1 MFSDRQLKLILDKA
15 EILSVEEFD
24 KLAKEAG
31 ALGKKMEPYII
42 EKNLIST
49 EALYESAANLYKVP
63 FINLKNQTIRKD
75 VLFYIPE
82 KIASIHNVIAFDT
95 DGKKLKIAI
104 DNPGS
109 VEILEFIKKKTG
121 LELDVHLTSPD
132 NIKEVLKQYHKS
144 LKAEFDY
151 LSNDKLAK
159 KAGEEDDKD
168 LEKLA
173 ADLPVVRIVDTLLEY
188 SVLEGASDIHIEPE
202 EKKVTVRYRIDGILH
217 NVMVLPKSVQTGIIA
232 RIKILANLKVDE
244 HRLPQDGRF
253 KIATNDYK
261 VSFRVSI
268 LPTFDG
274 EKIVMRLLNEKAQVL
289 SLEQLGFQSGPY
301 ELVKRNI
308 AKPNGIILVTGPTG
322 SGKTTTLYT
331 VMSILNTPEVNISTI
346 EDPIEYRM
354 ERVNQSQVNS
364 KIGYNFAAGLR
375 AFLRQDP
382 DIIMVGEI
390 RDQETAEIAIHAA
403 MTGHMVLSTIHTN
416 DAATTMP
423 RLAEMGVPTFLVA
436 STMNLIIAQRLVRKI
451 CPNCIQSYNLDKE
464 EIKELEKQLD
474 IDSIL
479 ETMEKQKIIVNAKK
493 GLENQLFYRGKGCK
507 KCNNTG
513 YKGRIGIYEILEN
526 NERISSLILHNASA
540 KELNKQALED
550 GMLKMVEDGFIKA
563 KNGITT
569 LEEVLRVTKE

>member
-1 MFSDRQLKLILDKA
+1 MFSDRQLKIILEKG
-15 EILSVEEFD
+15 EILESDEFD
-24 KLAKEAG
+24 KLAKEAA
-31 ALGKKMEPYII
+31 ALGKKTEYYLD
-42 EKNLIST
+42 EKKIIST
-49 EALYESAANLYKVP
+49 ESLYENAANYYEIP
-63 FINLKNQTIRKD
+63 FIKLKNQTIRKD
-75 VLFYIPE
+75 VLFFIPE
-82 KIASIHNVIAFDT
+82 KIASIHNVISFDT
-95 DGKKLKIAI
+95 DGKNLKIAI
-104 DNPGS
+104 TNPEDI
-109 VEILEFIKKKTG
+109 EILEFVKKKTG
-121 LELDVHLTSPD
+121 LNLQVHLTSPD

-151 LSNDKLAK
+151 LSTDKNQGGKNDSDTDLKKLAS
-159 KAGEEDDKD
+159 
-168 LEKLA
+168 
-173 ADLPVVRIVDTLLEY
+173 DLPVVRIVDTLLEY

-202 EKKVTVRYRIDGILH
+202 EKKVSVRYRIDGILH
-217 NVMVLPKSVQTGIIA
+217 NVMVLPKTVQSGIIA

-274 EKIVMRLLNEKAQVL
+274 EKVVMRLLNEKAQTL
-289 SLEQLGFQSGPY
+289 TLEQLGFQPGPFD
-301 ELVKRNI
+301 LVKRNI
-308 AKPNGIILVTGPTG
+308 DKPNGIILVTGPTG

-331 VMSILNTPEVNISTI
+331 ILGILNTPKVNISTI

-354 ERVNQSQVNS
+354 EHVNQSQVNS
-364 KIGYNFAAGLR
+364 KIGYTFASGLR

-403 MTGHMVLSTIHTN
+403 MTGHSVLSTIHTN

-464 EIKELEKQLD
+464 EISQLEKQLD
-474 IDSIL
+474 IGSIL
-479 ETMEKQKIIVNAKK
+479 ITMEKEKTIINAKK
-493 GLENQLFYRGKGCK
+493 GLIGLLFYRGKGCK
-507 KCNNTG
+507 KCNNSG

-526 NERISSLILHNASA
+526 NERISSLILKNAPA
-540 KELNKQALED
+540 KDINKQALED

-569 LEEVLRVTKE
+569 LEEVLRVTKES